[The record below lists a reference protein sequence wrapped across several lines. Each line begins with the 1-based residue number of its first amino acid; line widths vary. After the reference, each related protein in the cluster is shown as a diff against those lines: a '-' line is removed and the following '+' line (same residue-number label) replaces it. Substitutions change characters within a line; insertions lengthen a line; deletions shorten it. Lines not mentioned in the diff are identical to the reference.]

1 MRTLLFSMKE
11 QSPAVEIPEGV
22 FYNGVPNINIY
33 VQRKNTLTG
42 MLYQT
47 IIYKTDQGFDR
58 AQIVLADS
66 ARLEVTRDKMHL
78 RLELWNGEQ
87 FESLE
92 SSGGAAT
99 QMMQNGAHEPFD
111 REKLIKGIFS
121 AIKKRPVSID
131 RVSSIA
137 DHVENYFA
145 NELKSVAKSKEIGEL
160 VLEQLKDIDPIS
172 YIRFASVYEDFTD
185 IESFISVIS
194 ELDKNKDPS
203 AP

>member
-1 MRTLLFSMKE
+1 MKCPYCGYDESKVTDSRPSDDRIRRRRECMSCKARFTTFELIEKPLLM
-11 QSPAVEIPEGV
+11 VEK
-22 FYNGVPNINIY
+22 
-33 VQRKNTLTG
+33 R
-42 MLYQT
+42 
-47 IIYKTDQGFDR
+47 
-58 AQIVLADS
+58 
-66 ARLEVTRDKMHL
+66 
-78 RLELWNGEQ
+78 
-87 FESLE
+87 
-92 SSGGAAT
+92 SGSY
-99 QMMQNGAHEPFD
+99 EPFD

-145 NELKSVAKSKEIGEL
+145 NELKSVAK
-160 VLEQLKDIDPIS
+160 LKDIDPIS

-194 ELDKNKDPS
+194 ELDKNQDPS